1 MLVGERTALLV
12 GGAFEFA
19 APTTVEAKGKPG
31 GIACRE
37 LVRMIA
43 PRRPRG
49 GRGLGTGF
57 VGRTRELSWLE
68 EQLARAVAEGRP
80 HLVTLVGE
88 PGVGKTSLVREFQGR
103 LSDSTRFRLGR
114 CLSYGR
120 GVTYSPLADVLRAEL
135 GLRQEDS
142 AETVLARL
150 GEREI
155 LALTLGLDV
164 AGDLDP
170 RAAGQ
175 RLHEEWVSLLR
186 ELAVERPFVL
196 VVEDLHWAADPLLDL
211 LGLVLA
217 EVEGPMLLLT
227 TTRPEGSNL
236 VSGGEP
242 LQLEPLGEE
251 EAGELLDRVLEAPLD
266 ATARELV
273 IRQAEGNPFFL
284 EEVLAEL
291 IDRQLLERRNGGW
304 SLRDGTRDLGI
315 PDTVQAVLAARIDLL
330 PSQAK
335 EALQAAAAIGR
346 SFSPAGLAAL
356 VGTAAEVRTL
366 VERGFIR
373 PTEPELVFKHALTRD
388 VAYEGLPKASRA
400 HLHASFA
407 AWLDAE
413 DGGDANAGPLA
424 YHYAEAINP
433 EIAELAWRGREEHA
447 AQLRASALRW
457 LRRAAELAVGRFDVD
472 DALALFGKAVELDP
486 NDAELWR
493 AIGHANALKFDG
505 EAFWAATLKAVELT
519 SEPTTLGDL
528 YAELA
533 FESSMRGAVWKRP
546 PDHELVEGW
555 LERALELAEPGGR
568 SQAKAL
574 VTKAVLT
581 DDIEIAD
588 QAVALAEQLDD
599 AELASD
605 AYGARSGASW
615 VVSDFHVAYEWAS
628 RSFALIDRLGDPD
641 KVAFVHRFGAP
652 VALAVGRLDEAET
665 LAAEHDVVAS
675 RLSAHHEVH
684 AVGVLI
690 MIEEALGHWGEIRRL
705 QVRNER
711 ALADN
716 EGTPC
721 IFSPRSLLSC
731 AVACAELGLD
741 AEAHQLED
749 RVAALGFEGYG
760 FVLHPPSAHLA
771 LLRGDFAQVQAL
783 LAESGE
789 AWHQMLDSGLYGW
802 ATRLDALVALGR
814 QEEADTEATR
824 LVQPGTYLEPF
835 ALRTLGLVRS
845 DPALIEQSIERF
857 ESMGLDWHAAKTREL
872 ARSLS

>member
-1 MLVGERTALLV
+1 M
-12 GGAFEFA
+12 
-19 APTTVEAKGKPG
+19 
-31 GIACRE
+31 
-37 LVRMIA
+37 
-43 PRRPRG
+43 
-49 GRGLGTGF
+49 
-57 VGRTRELSWLE
+57 
-68 EQLARAVAEGRP
+68 
-80 HLVTLVGE
+80 
-88 PGVGKTSLVREFQGR
+88 
-103 LSDSTRFRLGR
+103 
-114 CLSYGR
+114 
-120 GVTYSPLADVLRAEL
+120 TYSPLADVLRAEL

-142 AETVLARL
+142 ADTVLARL

-164 AGDLDP
+164 AGELDP

-175 RLHEEWVSLLR
+175 RLQDEWVSLLS
-186 ELAVERPFVL
+186 ELAAERPFVL
-196 VVEDLHWAADPLLDL
+196 VVEDLHWAADPLVDL
-211 LGLVLA
+211 LRLVLA
-217 EVEGPMLLLT
+217 EVKGPMLLLA
-227 TTRPEGSNL
+227 TTRPEGSDL
-236 VSGGEP
+236 GSGAEP
-242 LQLEPLGEE
+242 LLLEPLDDE
-251 EAGELLDRVLEAPLD
+251 EARELLGRVLGAPLD
-266 ATARELV
+266 DDARELV

-284 EEVLAEL
+284 EELLAEL
-291 IDRQLLERRNGGW
+291 VDRQLLERRNGAW
-304 SLRDGTRDLGI
+304 ALRDGTRDLGI

-330 PSQAK
+330 PPSAK
-335 EALQAAAAIGR
+335 EALQAAAVIGR
-346 SFSPAGLAAL
+346 SFSAAGLAAL

-366 VERGFIR
+366 VERGFFR

-388 VAYEGLPKASRA
+388 VAYEGLPRASRA

-407 AWLDAE
+407 AWLEAE
-413 DGGDANAGPLA
+413 GGGDAGAGSLA
-424 YHYAEAINP
+424 YHYAEAVNP
-433 EIAELAWRGREEHA
+433 EIAELAWRGQEQYVE
-447 AQLRASALRW
+447 QLRTSALRW
-457 LRRAAELAVGRFDVD
+457 LRRAAELAVGRFDID
-472 DALALFGKAVELDP
+472 DALALLGKSVELDP

-555 LERALELAEPGGR
+555 LERALELAEPGSR

-628 RSFALIDRLGDPD
+628 RSFALIERLGDPD
-641 KVAFVHRFGAP
+641 KVAFVQRLGAP
-652 VALAVGRLDEAET
+652 VALAVGRVDEAET
-665 LAAEHDVVAS
+665 LAAEHDLVAS

-721 IFSPRSLLSC
+721 IFSPRSLLAC

-741 AEAHQLED
+741 AEAHRLED
-749 RVAALGFEGYG
+749 RVAALGFQGYG
-760 FVLHPPSAHLA
+760 FFLHPPSAHLA
-771 LLRGDFAQVQAL
+771 LLRDDLAQVQAL

-814 QEEADTEATR
+814 KQEAEAEATR
-824 LVQPGTYLEPF
+824 LEQPGTYLEPF
-835 ALRTLGLVRS
+835 ALRTLGLVRH
-845 DPALIEQSIERF
+845 DTGLIERSIERF
-857 ESMGLDWHAAKTREL
+857 ETMGLDWHAAKTREL
-872 ARSLS
+872 ARSL